1 MEYQTHAM
9 SLIVKPKGET
19 IFSEMATTVRIESEG
34 DGCYVEVEQSGRT
47 DLGKIAINPGEW
59 PAIRDAIDRMFA
71 VCAEIDA
78 SSGDGHE

>member
-1 MEYQTHAM
+1 
-9 SLIVKPKGET
+9 
-19 IFSEMATTVRIESEG
+19 
-34 DGCYVEVEQSGRT
+34 VEQSGRT